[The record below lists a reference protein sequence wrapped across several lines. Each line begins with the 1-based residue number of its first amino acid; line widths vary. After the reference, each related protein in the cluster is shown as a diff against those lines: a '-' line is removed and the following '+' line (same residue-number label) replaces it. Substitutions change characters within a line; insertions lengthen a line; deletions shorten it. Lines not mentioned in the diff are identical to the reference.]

1 MSVALALLS
10 SLLWGG
16 SDFAGGT
23 LSRRRDAVRVVLGSQ
38 AIGLLTA
45 LILATGAAALTDPS
59 DYVGWSVVAGISG
72 VTGLLCF
79 YTALARG
86 TMGVVSPI
94 ASLSVIVPLVLGLL
108 SGERPGALAL
118 VGVAVAVVGVVLASG
133 PELRGAA
140 GVLPVALAG
149 VSAVGFGLALYAIAQ
164 GAKSSPL
171 MTLVGMRMTS
181 VLLLSVG
188 LVAVAA
194 RQRHTRGE
202 AHSNGQPYPQPA
214 PQPDPQPERRRWS
227 RADYLWLLAAG
238 VGDVTANWTFGLA
251 STGAYVSIIS
261 VLGSLYPVVTVL
273 LAVGVHGERLVRIQL
288 GGVVLALAGVAL
300 IASG

>member
-214 PQPDPQPERRRWS
+214 PRPERRPWS

>member
-108 SGERPGALAL
+108 SGERPGVLAL

-164 GAKSSPL
+164 GAKSTPL

-202 AHSNGQPYPQPA
+202 GHSNGQPDR
-214 PQPDPQPERRRWS
+214 QPDPQPERRRWS

>member
-194 RQRHTRGE
+194 RQRHTRGD
-202 AHSNGQPYPQPA
+202 AHSNGQPYPQP
-214 PQPDPQPERRRWS
+214 DSQPERRRWS

-273 LAVGVHGERLVRIQL
+273 LAVGVHDERLVRIQL